1 MLLSFSSLQD
11 TILTSS
17 EWCAQNEMAGE
28 GAGPEG
34 GRKEMPRRATKRAN
48 TTAASPAA
56 SASKSK
62 SKNGRG
68 QGKALRGKR
77 RPASKTARVVVSRSQ

>member
-1 MLLSFSSLQD
+1 MLLSFSSEQD

-17 EWCAQNEMAGE
+17 EWCAQKEMAAE
-28 GAGPEG
+28 DTGPER
-34 GRKEMPRRATKRAN
+34 GRKEMPSRAAKRAK

-62 SKNGRG
+62 SNGRG

-77 RPASKTARVVVSRSQ
+77 RPAGKTARVVVSRTH